1 MTIMAKVEIDVLV
14 QGDALT
20 DISKLKA
27 NLANNVDFF
36 LSELADE
43 VALEMWQHYDIYADD
58 GGNHDFDVRGEL
70 TGHLEAQT
78 IADGSQIL
86 FVEYGAGDLTATPY
100 SPGDWSR
107 SPKGSG
113 QYAKRGYWW
122 YQGRRYESIPPARGI
137 PRAYDF
143 AMDYISKHGMEVFE

>member
-1 MTIMAKVEIDVLV
+1 MAKVELIPIIDGDPIADV
-14 QGDALT
+14 QKMIDSLE
-20 DISKLKA
+20 
-27 NLANNVDFF
+27 NNAEFF
-36 LSELADE
+36 LSELADATANE
-43 VALEMWQHYDIYADD
+43 LWQHYDIYADD

-107 SPKGSG
+107 SPQGSG